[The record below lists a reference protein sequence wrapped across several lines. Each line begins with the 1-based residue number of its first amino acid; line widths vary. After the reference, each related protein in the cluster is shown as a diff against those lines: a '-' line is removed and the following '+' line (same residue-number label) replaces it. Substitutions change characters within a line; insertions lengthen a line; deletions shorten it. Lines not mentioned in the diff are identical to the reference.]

1 MTQSR
6 TGAAAALPLRVD
18 TVVLWAMVLTAGL
31 PAALDPRR
39 RRLKK
44 GDQVKKRREAILE
57 TLNQPARHSR

>member
-1 MTQSR
+1 
-6 TGAAAALPLRVD
+6 
-18 TVVLWAMVLTAGL
+18 MVLTAGL